1 MKDFFYAIRRLV
13 LPVLAAAF
21 LLPACSGYK
30 DIRVDSCR
38 LESISPSGFKAV
50 DAGFSMQVSNPVKEL
65 VFSDIAGTVY
75 FDGEELG
82 NFEAPDVTVPGKSVS
97 DVHVELTA
105 TLSRS
110 FNIMQLMSMVSGM
123 NPDKFT
129 LDVSMKIRVKG
140 GISRKIRIED
150 VPVESLFRKIS
161 YENI

>member
-1 MKDFFYAIRRLV
+1 MVHIRALGRAAKRAGLREGDGLV
-13 LPVLAAAF
+13 SLGGIPVEDVLDC
-21 LLPACSGYK
+21 L
-30 DIRVDSCR
+30 
-38 LESISPSGFKAV
+38 
-50 DAGFSMQVSNPVKEL
+50 
-65 VFSDIAGTVY
+65 Y

-97 DVHVELTA
+97 DVHVDLTA

>member
-1 MKDFFYAIRRLV
+1 M
-13 LPVLAAAF
+13 
-21 LLPACSGYK
+21 
-30 DIRVDSCR
+30 
-38 LESISPSGFKAV
+38 
-50 DAGFSMQVSNPVKEL
+50 
-65 VFSDIAGTVY
+65 Y

-97 DVHVELTA
+97 DVHVDLTA

>member
-82 NFEAPDVTVPGKSVS
+82 NFEAPDVTVPGKFMLITHLPPTS
-97 DVHVELTA
+97 L
-105 TLSRS
+105 
-110 FNIMQLMSMVSGM
+110 ICSGA
-123 NPDKFT
+123 F
-129 LDVSMKIRVKG
+129 
-140 GISRKIRIED
+140 
-150 VPVESLFRKIS
+150 
-161 YENI
+161 